1 MAEQLR
7 KEKLNFAEEN
17 NNQSLTKEAF
27 EIIEILDA
35 IENHTAQLRK
45 KILAEVSQDNNKI
58 HLNLNKIED

>member
-7 KEKLNFAEEN
+7 KEKINFAEEN
-17 NNQSLTKEAF
+17 NSTSLTKEAF

-58 HLNLNKIED
+58 QLNLNKIED